1 MADRMNQ
8 TIKVTLAKWVQ
19 ETGTTWMDR
28 LPLVLVRIRMTL
40 WVAWVF
46 PHEIMFGRPPPLIG
60 EVKRNLLQRGRR
72 EVSWQ
77 LEHSHMYSSTKD
89 LK

>member
-1 MADRMNQ
+1 MAELLQLVCKAVIKWKPHTVNRPQSSEMVDRMNQ

-60 EVKRNLLQRGRR
+60 K
-72 EVSWQ
+72 
-77 LEHSHMYSSTKD
+77 
-89 LK
+89 